1 MINMTRGK
9 HEKFELKDICG
20 FKSLNIA
27 DPFEVFGFG
36 ILAYFTTLR
45 GIMVA
50 MAFMTIS
57 FMPVI
62 YLYNRE
68 NFLDSHFTS
77 LNLARISLGNLG

>member
-1 MINMTRGK
+1 MTRGK

-62 YLYNRE
+62 YLYHRE